1 MDLTLDVED
10 YKLNIRAAGVIIHN
24 NKILAHRNLNK
35 DHYCIPGGRVEIGE
49 NSEETVKREIQEE
62 LGKQIEITGYVAT
75 IENFFEMNE
84 SKYHEIYFLHEIEF
98 TNEEDKK
105 INYTMHNEEGKEYL
119 QYEWLDLDRIE
130 EYNILPNCLKKV
142 LNFKSFPVHIINDD
156 SKQREDYHV

>member
-49 NSEETVKREIQEE
+49 NSEETIKREIQEE

-105 INYTMHNEEGKEYL
+105 INCTMHNTEGKEYL

-142 LNFKSFPVHIINDD
+142 LKSRSFPMHVVNDD
-156 SKQREDYHV
+156 FKQMQK